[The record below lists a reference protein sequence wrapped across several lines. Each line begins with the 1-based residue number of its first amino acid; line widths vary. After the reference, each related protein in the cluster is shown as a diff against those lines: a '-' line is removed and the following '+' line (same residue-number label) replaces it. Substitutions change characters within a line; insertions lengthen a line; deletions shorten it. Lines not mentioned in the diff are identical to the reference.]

1 MTPPARTTLSLI
13 ACGVVLAGALGAA
26 GQIDARGEA
35 GRFVALMMVAAS
47 AYVAA
52 LRLVWRG
59 PAAGGGAFAACVL
72 LAVVARA
79 AIAGGAPLV
88 SDDVYRY
95 LWDGRVQQFGLSPYE
110 AAPVDPAL
118 AGIHTEATRRIDP
131 TSAVL
136 PSLYPP
142 LAQRFFLVVTAV
154 DDSVAAMVAA
164 VVVCD
169 LLTLL
174 VLWRWLVTSGRN
186 RWWVLAYA
194 WHPLVILEGAAGAHV
209 DAVGTL
215 LVATAAWAL
224 ARRRSLA
231 AAMAIAGAVAVKF
244 LPLVLLPLLWRR
256 VRLRHAAVAGAGVA
270 LLYLP
275 FMQPT
280 GVLPIGSLATY
291 AAQWRFNG
299 PLFRWIEA
307 WVGVP
312 GAVAA
317 AVGAGLAAAVL
328 ARRRLPPDA
337 PAAWA
342 WPLGVTVALMPAVY
356 PWYLVWM
363 TPFLTSRAVAP
374 LVVWTLVAPLT
385 YLVWTSHLAGRGWF
399 VPGWVELVEYGL
411 VAGAAVWLWAGGR
424 WRGASV
430 GQHAAARHPAAGIV
444 RRPAQAAGVSADAGP
459 IDKGDPAGPPS
470 YETDRHRSAPGS
482 VYEQREV
489 EC

>member
-142 LAQRFFLVVTAV
+142 LAQRFFLAVTAV

-194 WHPLVILEGAAGAHV
+194 WHPLVILEGAAG
-209 DAVGTL
+209 G
-215 LVATAAWAL
+215 
-224 ARRRSLA
+224 ARRR
-231 AAMAIAGAVAVKF
+231 
-244 LPLVLLPLLWRR
+244 R
-256 VRLRHAAVAGAGVA
+256 RHAARRDGRVGAGAPALPRGGDGDRRGGGGEVLAAGAAAAPLAAGCASGTPRWRGAGVA

-337 PAAWA
+337 PAR
-342 WPLGVTVALMPAVY
+342 LGVAPRRHRGPDARRLSVVPGLDDALPDV
-356 PWYLVWM
+356 
-363 TPFLTSRAVAP
+363 
-374 LVVWTLVAPLT
+374 
-385 YLVWTSHLAGRGWF
+385 AGRGAAGRLDPGCAAD
-399 VPGWVELVEYGL
+399 VPGLDIASGGARLVR
-411 VAGAAVWLWAGGR
+411 AGVGGAGGVRAGGR
-424 WRGASV
+424 RRGLALGRRPV
-430 GQHAAARHPAAGIV
+430 ARGIGRAACGGAAPRSRNRPAAGAGRGGV
-444 RRPAQAAGVSADAGP
+444 RRRGT
-459 IDKGDPAGPPS
+459 
-470 YETDRHRSAPGS
+470 Y
-482 VYEQREV
+482 
-489 EC
+489 